1 MERMIL
7 ARHGESEYSLHG
19 LLNGDPAVGVGLTGQ
34 GEEQA
39 RRLGIE
45 LAAEPL
51 DLAVHSGFPRT
62 RATLELALA
71 GREVP
76 VLQEPRLA
84 DPRAGSFEGGT
95 LDEYRAW
102 AWNESSRVEA
112 PGGGESRLA
121 IVQRYAATY
130 RSRVELTTSAGR
142 WGGGGVL
149 SHPVDS
155 SQSRTGCLSNDG
167 GAEPGFQPATGQN
180 LDESGVRI
188 SSQIASSP
196 SIQPSSNLV
205 SAMMIPRSAAH
216 SAPRR

>member
-1 MERMIL
+1 MERLIL

-130 RSRVELTTSAGR
+130 RSLLERPERTILAVIHALPIAYLLLALAGEPPRPRVDVRVEYAR
-142 WGGGGVL
+142 
-149 SHPVDS
+149 PYPFA
-155 SQSRTGCLSNDG
+155 
-167 GAEPGFQPATGQN
+167 GAELERA
-180 LDESGVRI
+180 LSVLEAWC
-188 SSQIASSP
+188 ASP
-196 SIQPSSNLV
+196 TW
-205 SAMMIPRSAAH
+205 
-216 SAPRR
+216 